1 MSPIP
6 PTPPADQGSVPV
18 PPGSRPSAGHRGALA
33 RVVVAA
39 VLLLAGLAVPLL
51 GPELALDGTGEGTG
65 PGAGPVTWLR
75 TLLFL
80 ALAVHVGELFARA
93 LTHRLPAGAD
103 VPEPPEPS
111 SWAPAAAT
119 VGFLSAFGLALIV
132 STGNMLPSRLADM
145 DLGGLYGSRD
155 GTLALVEVNAFL
167 LAGLLALTRHRA
179 LAALPLGAV
188 IVAEAL
194 RAHPEVHSPLFGSAL
209 TLVHLTCAA
218 LWTGGLLH
226 VLRTARRW
234 HDRPTAAAALL
245 GRYSRLALLLFVL
258 ITATGLVSTA
268 RRLPPENV
276 LGTAYG
282 RVLVAKLLLV
292 AAAVAL
298 AFTARRR
305 LRLSPHT
312 PAVLAP
318 ARAELLVL
326 VLAVALSALLTAVP
340 IPVFYQPAF
349 WWDWF

>member
-1 MSPIP
+1 MV
-6 PTPPADQGSVPV
+6 A
-18 PPGSRPSAGHRGALA
+18 
-33 RVVVAA
+33 AA

-51 GPELALDGTGEGTG
+51 GPDLALDGTGEGTG

-80 ALAVHVGELFARA
+80 ALSVHAGELLVQA
-93 LTHRLPAGAD
+93 LAHRLPAATAD
-103 VPEPPEPS
+103 GSALPSPS
-111 SWAPAAAT
+111 SWAPLAAA

-145 DLGGLYGSRD
+145 DLGGLYGTRD

-167 LAGLLALTRHRA
+167 LAGLLAATRHRA

-234 HDRPTAAAALL
+234 HDRPAAAAALL
-245 GRYSRLALLLFVL
+245 GRYSRLALLLFAL

-268 RRLPPENV
+268 RRLPLENV

-292 AAAVAL
+292 AVAVAL

-305 LRLSPHT
+305 LRLSPRN

-340 IPVFYQPAF
+340 VPVFYQPAF